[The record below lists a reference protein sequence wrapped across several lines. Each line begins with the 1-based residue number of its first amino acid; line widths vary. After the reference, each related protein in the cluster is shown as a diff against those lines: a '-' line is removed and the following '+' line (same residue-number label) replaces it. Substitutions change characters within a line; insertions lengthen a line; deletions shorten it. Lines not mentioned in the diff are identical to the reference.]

1 MSKRPS
7 ATGPENA
14 LMQVV
19 VKAAYD
25 LRMSEHRLR
34 LRKLKFLLTPEIKRT
49 LAVTTQYVIDDA
61 KARTVREMV
70 TSTLQICAA
79 MPPTHRRTYWR
90 AFRSGWRCAGDV
102 IKQGGVL

>member
-25 LRMSEHRLR
+25 YRMARNRCSRSRLAYVVAPDETR
-34 LRKLKFLLTPEIKRT
+34 HT
-49 LAVTTQYVIDDA
+49 LAKAFVVDTA
-61 KARTVREMV
+61 KLEAVRLSTVA
-70 TSTLQICAA
+70 LIQICAA
-79 MPPTHRRTYWR
+79 MRPVHRRALWL
-90 AFRSGWRCAGDV
+90 AFRQGWRTAGTV
-102 IKQGGVL
+102 IKQGGVR

>member
-25 LRMSEHRLR
+25 LRMAQHRFR
-34 LRKLKFLLTPEIKRT
+34 LRKLSFISQPEGERT
-49 LAVTTQYVIDDA
+49 LLASKQLVIANA
-61 KARTVREMV
+61 KATTVKETV
-70 TSTLQICAA
+70 TAILHICAA
-79 MPPTHRRTYWR
+79 MPPVHRRTYWC
-90 AFRSGWRCAGDV
+90 AFRSGYRCAGAV

>member
-25 LRMSEHRLR
+25 YRMARNRCSLSRLAYVVAPDETR
-34 LRKLKFLLTPEIKRT
+34 HT
-49 LAVTTQYVIDDA
+49 LAKALVVDTA
-61 KARTVREMV
+61 KLEAVRLSTV
-70 TSTLQICAA
+70 SLIQICAA
-79 MPPTHRRTYWR
+79 MRPVHRLALRLACR
-90 AFRSGWRCAGDV
+90 QGWRIAGTV
-102 IKQGGVL
+102 IKRGGAR